1 MGLRGSFAKGLN
13 AVMSKNILLMRKTNS
28 FISVSDL
35 ISIGIY
41 IAVTI
46 AVDVGFGMFI
56 YMMVIWIFFFFT
68 KFRFI

>member
-1 MGLRGSFAKGLN
+1 
-13 AVMSKNILLMRKTNS
+13 MRKTNS

-56 YMMVIWIFFFFT
+56 YMMVIWIFLLY
-68 KFRFI
+68 KIQIYLKN

>member
-1 MGLRGSFAKGLN
+1 
-13 AVMSKNILLMRKTNS
+13 MSKNILLMRKTNS

-46 AVDVGFGMFI
+46 AVDVGFGNLFI
-56 YMMVIWIFFFFT
+56 
-68 KFRFI
+68 

>member
-1 MGLRGSFAKGLN
+1 
-13 AVMSKNILLMRKTNS
+13 MSKNILLMRKTNS

-56 YMMVIWIFFFFT
+56 YMMVIWIFSSLQNSDLSKKLSNLFNS
-68 KFRFI
+68 